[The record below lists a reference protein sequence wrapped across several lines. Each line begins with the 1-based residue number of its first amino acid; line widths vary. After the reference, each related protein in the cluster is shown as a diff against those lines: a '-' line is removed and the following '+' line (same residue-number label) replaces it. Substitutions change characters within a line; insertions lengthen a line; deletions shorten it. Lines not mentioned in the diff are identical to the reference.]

1 MVVRVEINM
10 GIRDIAQTGLRKS
23 ILKYLGA
30 GAESTDVE
38 ESDGGTVRSRGDFS
52 DRHVESEG
60 SSRLCR

>member
-1 MVVRVEINM
+1 MVVRAEINM
-10 GIRDIAQTGLRKS
+10 GVRDIAQTGLRKS

-38 ESDGGTVRSRGDFS
+38 ESDGSTVRGRGDFS
-52 DRHVESEG
+52 DRHVESEV